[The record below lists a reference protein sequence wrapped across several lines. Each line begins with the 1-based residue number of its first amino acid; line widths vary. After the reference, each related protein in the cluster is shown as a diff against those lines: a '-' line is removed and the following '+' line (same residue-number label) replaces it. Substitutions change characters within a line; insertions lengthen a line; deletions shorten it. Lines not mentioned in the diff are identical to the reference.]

1 MISIVQREWL
11 RLSKQPRLIVTT
23 FLMPCVLIFLVM
35 GVFFSGILEKP
46 PQNIAVVT
54 DSAQVKAFIEE
65 QDSFRD
71 ILVFEEMEEEL
82 SAMYDRGETAVILE
96 IEEGEKALRL
106 QYDSTKISS
115 NRPLV
120 RAQEFVSDLA
130 LFLQDEKLY
139 EDFAEN
145 QPVISE
151 KDVRPVPER
160 EKAKLML
167 YLCIFVGVLIFL
179 VGQPLASFAV
189 DAYVGERERG
199 TYDSIRLSGVE
210 IFQLILGTTI
220 FTVSAGLISGVL
232 QTGTILLGIKCF
244 MGGMEV
250 SHYVDNVL
258 MMAVTIVLTS
268 CVSLAILV
276 AALIYLSTYFEK
288 ARDASTFA
296 TIGTLAFALLSQVS
310 MIADKKV
317 FTYLPLV
324 NMNQMIIRNAHGS
337 ASILPLVVSVIIGV
351 AITAVLTKSS
361 VLRLKSKEM

>member
-11 RLSKQPRLIVTT
+11 RLSKQPKLIVTT

-35 GVFFSGILEKP
+35 GVFLSGILEKP

-54 DSAQVKAFIEE
+54 DSARVKAFIEE
-65 QDSFRD
+65 QDSFQD

-82 SAMYDRGETAVILE
+82 SAMYDRGETAVILK
-96 IEEGEKALRL
+96 IEEGEKAVRL

-120 RAQEFVSDLA
+120 QAQEFVSDLA

-139 EDFAEN
+139 EDFTEN

-151 KDVRPVPER
+151 KDVRPVP
-160 EKAKLML
+160 
-167 YLCIFVGVLIFL
+167 
-179 VGQPLASFAV
+179 
-189 DAYVGERERG
+189 ERERG

-210 IFQLILGTTI
+210 IFQFILGKTI

-288 ARDASTFA
+288 VRDASTFA
-296 TIGTLAFALLSQVS
+296 TVGTLAFALLSQVS

-317 FTYLPLV
+317 FTYFPLV

-337 ASILPLVVSVIIGV
+337 ASILPLAVSVIIGA
-351 AITAVLTKSS
+351 AITAVLTQSS